1 MVTLAVQ
8 KLNAGSVAAPDLM
21 LASNARRAK
30 AMMLHVVKLAAEFP
44 HVCFLI

>member
-1 MVTLAVQ
+1 MKAY
-8 KLNAGSVAAPDLM
+8 GYSR
-21 LASNARRAK
+21 SAK